1 MRFLT
6 SALAA
11 TIAVTLIS
19 GCSGNSTA
27 PSASGAF
34 PPLSS
39 QSQLARSQAVER
51 PAMRANPSITQN
63 LYVADR
69 AGNAVTVYSSTG
81 TYLHAITKDVSA
93 PNAIAFDSAQ
103 NLYVANGNNTVTVYA
118 PGKTAPFRTIS
129 NGISVPM
136 AVAIGPA
143 GYIYVANEN
152 GNSVT
157 IYDARGLVQT
167 LFVQAPT
174 ALAFDSQGILYV
186 ADAHTNGCDGGC
198 YSPGFVTVC
207 SGLPPGRTCPT
218 VITARLD
225 NPTALAVDKF
235 DNLFVADMTS
245 SSVPKFLPYPQSNKY
260 SGATYG
266 KGKLS
271 SPNALVF
278 DSFGHLCASSPRNTK
293 VYCWNNPSSIFR
305 TLTAQNGLDNP
316 DSLAIGPAGWLNV
329 ANNDV
334 KSSVTQYCPQANG
347 CPPRVTITQSVSGPV
362 SIAFGP

>member
-1 MRFLT
+1 MRFLS

-11 TIAVTLIS
+11 AIAVTLIS
-19 GCSGNSTA
+19 GCSGNSTT
-27 PSASGAF
+27 SGASGALL
-34 PPLSS
+34 PLSN
-39 QSQLARSQAVER
+39 QSQPARLPAIE
-51 PAMRANPSITQN
+51 PFAMRATPAAAQN
-63 LYVADR
+63 LYVADQ
-69 AGNAVTVYSSTG
+69 ANNAVTVYSSTG
-81 TYLHAITKDVSA
+81 TYLHAITKGVSR
-93 PNAIAFDSAQ
+93 PNAIAFDSGQ

-118 PGKTAPFRTIS
+118 SGKTAPFETIS
-129 NGISVPM
+129 KGISVPV
-136 AVAIGPA
+136 ALAIGPA

-157 IYDARGLVQT
+157 IYKGGQLVQT

-174 ALAFDSQGILYV
+174 ALAFDSQGILYI

-207 SGLPPGRTCPT
+207 TGLPPGRTCPT

-225 NPTALAVDKF
+225 DPTALAVDKF
-235 DNLFVADMTS
+235 DNLFVADLTS
-245 SSVPKFLPYPQSNKY
+245 SSVPKFLPYSQSNKY

-266 KGKLS
+266 KGQLS

-293 VYCWNNPSSIFR
+293 VYCWNSPSSIFR
-305 TLTAQNGLDNP
+305 TLTAQNGIDNP

-329 ANNDV
+329 ANYV
-334 KSSVTQYCPQANG
+334 VSSSVTQYCPQAKG